1 MSTDERIVTTHKRR
15 EERLESAAIDDSQVD
30 GVIIFPP
37 SSRCELFIGLLVDWS
52 RTNLELFH
60 VSTFLTTDSKDVII
74 TTTPGVQRSTT
85 SSPYGDA
92 SILPRFYPPPPFFM
106 HPLNRTPNILLHHT
120 FTHGHF
126 CLFSSLPP
134 RRVLDVTGDNVI
146 HLLDAQPGQA
156 LRRYTQNILLL
167 FPFSF
172 SFLSLNE

>member
-1 MSTDERIVTTHKRR
+1 MK
-15 EERLESAAIDDSQVD
+15 AAFKCWILVLWWRQLTAVDDSVQLLMAAYSCW
-30 GVIIFPP
+30 ICLMRYFF
-37 SSRCELFIGLLVDWS
+37 SSANCS
-52 RTNLELFH
+52 
-60 VSTFLTTDSKDVII
+60 SSFLK
-74 TTTPGVQRSTT
+74 STT
-85 SSPYGDA
+85 NCMAAAAGGSYSSEHA
-92 SILPRFYPPPPFFM
+92 SHSSSNPAQHWIVP
-106 HPLNRTPNILLHHT
+106 
-120 FTHGHF
+120 